1 MELRGVES
9 IEEMVDV
16 GLVDAGLVVPGLVE

>member
-9 IEEMVDV
+9 IEEMVDA
-16 GLVDAGLVVPGLVE
+16 GLVDAGLVGPGLVE